1 MPFTHAMK
9 NPTLRVADPDPQAAA
24 AEAAVA
30 SLSAQA
36 FEFVQKLAAELSTG
50 RVDLPAFPEVAIRVH
65 RVLAVPDVTD
75 ERIARVIS
83 SDAGLAA
90 RMLAMANSA
99 ALSRGG
105 RAIVDLRQAV
115 TRVGHQHV
123 RSAAIAYAMG
133 QIRMAETLSHIREDL
148 HALWQASTL
157 AAALAHVVAVHTKA
171 ANADEALLA
180 GLMHNIGSV
189 YILARAE
196 RHSALFHDPAVR
208 DAIMTDW
215 NAHIGRS
222 IAENWCMS
230 DDIAEAIAE
239 QAVDQRPPSGR
250 RDLLDVLS
258 VAVRTAGFRPG
269 VSDPALVVAGA
280 NTFAR
285 LGIDASM
292 LEQLLAE
299 SAGEVE
305 ELRSALGD

>member
-1 MPFTHAMK
+1 MPFTHAMRGSTQSAAH
-9 NPTLRVADPDPQAAA
+9 PESAAA
-24 AEAAVA
+24 AAAAAAV
-30 SLSAQA
+30 SAQA

-50 RVDLPAFPEVAIRVH
+50 RIELPAFPEVAIRVH
-65 RVLAVPDVTD
+65 RVLALPDVTD
-75 ERIARVIS
+75 DRIARVIA

-115 TRVGHQHV
+115 TRVGHQHT

-133 QIRMAETLSHIREDL
+133 QIRMADSLAHIRDEL
-148 HALWQASTL
+148 HVLWQASTL
-157 AAALAHVVAVHTKA
+157 VAALAHVVAVRTKA

-189 YILARAE
+189 YILARAG
-196 RHSALFHDPAVR
+196 RHSALLSDVAVR
-208 DAIMTDW
+208 DAITQDW

-230 DDIAEAIAE
+230 DDVAEAIAE
-239 QAVDQRPPSGR
+239 QAVDSRPHSGR

-258 VAVRTAGFRPG
+258 VAVRTAGFQPG

-285 LGIDASM
+285 LDIDAPM

-299 SAGEVE
+299 SATEVE

>member
-1 MPFTHAMK
+1 MPFTHAMRSSTQ
-9 NPTLRVADPDPQAAA
+9 PAVDPESAAA
-24 AEAAVA
+24 AAA
-30 SLSAQA
+30 LSAQA

-50 RVDLPAFPEVAIRVH
+50 RIELPAFPEVAVRVH
-65 RVLAVPDVTD
+65 RVLALPDVTD
-75 ERIARVIS
+75 DRIARVIA

-115 TRVGHQHV
+115 TRVGHQHT

-133 QIRMAETLSHIREDL
+133 QIRMAESLAHIRDEL
-148 HALWQASTL
+148 HVLWQASTL
-157 AAALAHVVAVHTKA
+157 VAALAHVVAVHTKA
-171 ANADEALLA
+171 ANADEALLS

-189 YILARAE
+189 YILARAD
-196 RHSALFHDPAVR
+196 RHSALLSDVAVR
-208 DAIMTDW
+208 DAITTDW

-230 DDIAEAIAE
+230 DEVAEAIAE
-239 QAVDQRPPSGR
+239 QAVDSRPQSGR

-258 VAVRTAGFRPG
+258 VAVRTAGFQPG

-280 NTFAR
+280 NTFGR
-285 LGIDASM
+285 LGIDAPM
-292 LEQLLAE
+292 LEKLLAE
-299 SAGEVE
+299 SATEVE